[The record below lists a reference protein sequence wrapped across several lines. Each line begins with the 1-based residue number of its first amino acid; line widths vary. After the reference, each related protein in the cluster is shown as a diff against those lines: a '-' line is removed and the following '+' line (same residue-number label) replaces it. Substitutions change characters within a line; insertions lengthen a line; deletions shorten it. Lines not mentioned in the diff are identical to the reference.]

1 MLEQH
6 YLIYAYAFG
15 LAFALSL
22 LITFLVRRMALRW
35 GVLDHPGERKIQPEP
50 MPLLGGVGI
59 VAAFYLVIG
68 LHIAGFALL
77 STVGQRWLEESLFLF
92 LGEGHQIK
100 LAGLLAGGLMIFLL
114 GVVDDFRP
122 LGAWVKLGGQIAS
135 AAVLVLSG
143 MRMQFFDMPLWI
155 SIPVTI
161 FWVVLLTN
169 SMNFL
174 DNMDGLSGGIAII
187 AAFSFFLCVQSYADE
202 ANHFVRL
209 LLMIFAGAVGGFL
222 YHNLNPAKIYMGD
235 AGAMFCGYLL
245 ATVAVTG
252 TFHVQGESSALAVAA
267 PLLALSVPLFDT
279 ITVVFLRWRAGV
291 PIMQGDRRHF
301 SHRLVDLGMS
311 SRQAVE
317 FIFLVA
323 GVLGLGGAL
332 LHLLDTNGTLI
343 IIAQAVGVFCLIV
356 LLMNAGNKDGGPA
369 Q

>member
-1 MLEQH
+1 MYDRQ

-22 LITFLVRRMALRW
+22 VITLAVRRLAIRW
-35 GVLDHPGERKIQPEP
+35 HILDHPGERKTQAAPV
-50 MPLLGGVGI
+50 PLLGGVGI

-68 LHIAGFALL
+68 LHVAGLLLL
-77 STVGQRWLEESLFLF
+77 STVGERWLEESLVLF
-92 LGEGHQIK
+92 LGAGHKVK
-100 LAGLLAGGLMIFLL
+100 LAGLLTGGLLIFLL

-122 LGAWVKLGGQIAS
+122 LTAWTKLGGQIVS
-135 AAVLVLSG
+135 AGVLVMSG

-155 SIPVTI
+155 SVPVTI

-174 DNMDGLSGGIAII
+174 DNMDGLSGGIAVI

-209 LLMIFAGAVGGFL
+209 LLMIFAGSVGGFL

-252 TFHVQGESSALAVAA
+252 TFHVHGESSVLAVAA

-279 ITVVFLRWRAGV
+279 LSVVFLRWRSGV
-291 PIMQGDRRHF
+291 PIMRGDRRHF
-301 SHRLVDLGMS
+301 SHRLVALGMTQ
-311 SRQAVE
+311 RQAVE

-332 LHLLDTNGTLI
+332 LHLLDTNGTMI

-356 LLMNAGNKDGGPA
+356 LLMNAGNKDGGTA
-369 Q
+369 E